1 MKKTFYSFFVIVSL
15 IGIVKLFSFSSNL
28 QNDDQL
34 FMKNFNSKY
43 TIFALPKPS
52 TQIDFCGER
61 VPLENPDIWERY
73 DKEILK
79 NTYWQSNTLLL
90 HKRANKYFPII
101 EPILAKN
108 KVPEDFKYLAL
119 IESGLENVISPAGA
133 TGFWQ
138 IMKETAKDFG
148 MEVNSEID
156 ERYHLEKSTI
166 VACEYLSQ
174 AYKKFGSWTLAAA
187 AYNMGSNGLQNQINR
202 QKVNR
207 YYDLLLNNE
216 TSRYVFRILA
226 VKNIIENPKYYGF
239 QLTEKDNYLHIPT
252 YTVSV
257 DTAVTNWADFAHQ
270 HDINYKILKRY
281 NPWLRQNYLTNSK
294 RKVYSISI
302 PHKGYY
308 IFQSKNST
316 ESIE

>member
-1 MKKTFYSFFVIVSL
+1 MDEENKWLVSGFNVLQRSDFKTSDSSNVSL
-15 IGIVKLFSFSSNL
+15 LLFTSC
-28 QNDDQL
+28 
-34 FMKNFNSKY
+34 KN
-43 TIFALPKPS
+43 
-52 TQIDFCGER
+52 
-61 VPLENPDIWERY
+61 
-73 DKEILK
+73 
-79 NTYWQSNTLLL
+79 
-90 HKRANKYFPII
+90 
-101 EPILAKN
+101 
-108 KVPEDFKYLAL
+108 
-119 IESGLENVISPAGA
+119 
-133 TGFWQ
+133 
-138 IMKETAKDFG
+138 
-148 MEVNSEID
+148 
-156 ERYHLEKSTI
+156 
-166 VACEYLSQ
+166 
-174 AYKKFGSWTLAAA
+174 
-187 AYNMGSNGLQNQINR
+187 
-202 QKVNR
+202 
-207 YYDLLLNNE
+207 LLLNNE